1 MNQLT
6 STDEW
11 ISHMAEYVGQFLWV
25 GGARSR
31 RASVVSLVSP
41 SHPTARAAVAF
52 PFAEQLHSRRAL
64 QSELSSCQADTWQ
77 GTCAVP
83 APPPSPPALPLLT
96 CGPGTVYN
104 ASSNLCEITC
114 DYSGRRLGEE
124 DADSYLIC
132 LCLPGSRTL
141 WRKAPIVT
149 VVAHQPFR
157 PSRLSWPP
165 LTLSLTVPLCA
176 EADPSTG
183 SHPTASAGSSSG
195 SERDHDDKPFDAR
208 SGESR
213 QEKSATT
220 N

>member
-1 MNQLT
+1 MPPYAEADPSTGSHPTTSAGSSSGSGRPTEQVEESSAAAAHQFVSTYMKERPEVNQLT

-11 ISHMAEYVGQFLWV
+11 ISHMASVVGQFLWV

-41 SHPTARAAVAF
+41 SHATARAAVAL
-52 PFAEQLHSRRAL
+52 PLPQQLHSRRAL

-124 DADSYLIC
+124 NADSYLIC

-149 VVAHQPFR
+149 VVA
-157 PSRLSWPP
+157 
-165 LTLSLTVPLCA
+165 
-176 EADPSTG
+176 
-183 SHPTASAGSSSG
+183 
-195 SERDHDDKPFDAR
+195 
-208 SGESR
+208 
-213 QEKSATT
+213 
-220 N
+220 